1 MGAALTSCL
10 RASDFAGR
18 FGGEEF
24 LVLLPDTSL
33 EGAVQVAEKM
43 RLTVSSITIPGM
55 DRSITVS
62 LGIADLLEHAGN
74 ATGLI
79 READRA
85 LYSAKAAGRNQTV
98 VAHVDNELTRHP
110 EAGTIPGG

>member
-1 MGAALTSCL
+1 
-10 RASDFAGR
+10 
-18 FGGEEF
+18 
-24 LVLLPDTSL
+24 
-33 EGAVQVAEKM
+33 M
-43 RLTVSSITIPGM
+43 RLTVASITIPGVE
-55 DRSITVS
+55 RSITVS

-98 VAHVDNELTRHP
+98 VAHVDNELTPHP
-110 EAGTIPGG
+110 EAVMMPGG